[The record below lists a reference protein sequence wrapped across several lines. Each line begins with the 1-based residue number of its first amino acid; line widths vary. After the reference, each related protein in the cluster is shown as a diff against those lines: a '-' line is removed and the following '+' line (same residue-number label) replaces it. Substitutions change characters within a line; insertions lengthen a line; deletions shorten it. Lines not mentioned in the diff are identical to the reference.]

1 MRRPDVECGA
11 PGGQAC
17 ADGVQL
23 HLGDR
28 ALEAQE
34 QPPVGRGRVVD
45 AFTVADKALSV
56 AAQVEQR
63 VPVRAVAAEAGHL
76 GGEHDADLT
85 QRDARDQVLE
95 ARPVHGRRPAQA
107 EVAVDH
113 LDILLAPTE
122 VERAPA
128 QVRLEHWPLWGISAA
143 PLVIKLGQDRER
155 SPWTALR
162 DLIGEILFAWLHAIC
177 TPLLL
182 LGPLHP
188 GAPGHPLDPVRS
200 L

>member
-1 MRRPDVECGA
+1 MTPPRRPRRGRARPPSLRLRSTLAAERSRRKVA
-11 PGGQAC
+11 NTSSRRAC
-17 ADGVQL
+17 TSRSGSLITRPAASRTKPTGSMSPSSPRSALFSSPAVRRARIVQL

-45 AFTVADKALSV
+45 AVPVADEALPV

-63 VPVRAVAAEAGHL
+63 VPVRAVAAETGHL
-76 GGEHDADLT
+76 RGEHDADLT

-95 ARPVHGRRPAQA
+95 ARPVRGRRPAQA

-128 QVRLEHWPLWGISAA
+128 
-143 PLVIKLGQDRER
+143 
-155 SPWTALR
+155 
-162 DLIGEILFAWLHAIC
+162 
-177 TPLLL
+177 
-182 LGPLHP
+182 
-188 GAPGHPLDPVRS
+188 
-200 L
+200 